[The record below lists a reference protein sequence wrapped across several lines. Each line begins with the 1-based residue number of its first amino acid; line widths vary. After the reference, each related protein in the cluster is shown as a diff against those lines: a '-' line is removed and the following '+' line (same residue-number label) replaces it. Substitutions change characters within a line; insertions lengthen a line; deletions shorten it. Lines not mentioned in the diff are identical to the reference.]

1 MRGQAHPGPTPEG
14 RLSLEHHSSSG
25 HRPVYHGPEAEG
37 NGFAAETDRPGPLG
51 RAVTAD
57 DLRELTGF
65 EPRLF
70 ALVQEFAEA
79 DAVIPEVVAYGI
91 SLPGGATTV
100 HAGGRSI
107 GRWASAESAAS
118 RFGACLVWLNGA
130 R

>member
-1 MRGQAHPGPTPEG
+1 MDN
-14 RLSLEHHSSSG
+14 LVSSG
-25 HRPVYHGPEAEG
+25 HPPVYHGPEADGDGIGREARHDG
-37 NGFAAETDRPGPLG
+37 HPGC
-51 RAVTAD
+51 AVTGD